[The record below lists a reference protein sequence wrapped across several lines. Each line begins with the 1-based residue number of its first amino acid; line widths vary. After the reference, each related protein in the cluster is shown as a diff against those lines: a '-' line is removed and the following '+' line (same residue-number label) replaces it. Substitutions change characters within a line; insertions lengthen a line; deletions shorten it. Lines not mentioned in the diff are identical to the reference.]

1 MYVHVII
8 YSVEFRTAAYFIAAL
23 DVCIIIRG
31 QGRLWMVQIV
41 YVSGNMKLGIFI
53 LHIIYTLI
61 IYIIIDII
69 YIYIYIAY
77 PA

>member
-8 YSVEFRTAAYFIAAL
+8 YSVELRTAAYFIAAL
-23 DVCIIIRG
+23 DVCTIIRG
-31 QGRLWMVQIV
+31 QGRLWMVEIV
-41 YVSGNMKLGIFI
+41 YVRGNMQLGIFI

-69 YIYIYIAY
+69 YIYI
-77 PA
+77 